1 MVIISTYFG
10 NNHQHHCINR
20 GGFFMKYVLR
30 RSIGSLF
37 FLLLLFA
44 CSLPVTK
51 VDIQSFGLEKPD
63 VTKDQAL
70 ASLTNIFVN
79 RGFDIKFANKEAG
92 LVTTEY
98 KKFASMGDKPPFDYY
113 MQIKGRINED
123 NDNVKITLTPI
134 VKSQNRM
141 NAADFSER
149 ELSYFTGDAPAVNKI
164 RSMRENVGW
173 RAIGQ
178 MLFMN
183 VVHDT
188 AETYGLTVEEL
199 TQNVTKTPST
209 TSEADE

>member
-1 MVIISTYFG
+1 
-10 NNHQHHCINR
+10 
-20 GGFFMKYVLR
+20 MKYRLR
-30 RSIGSLF
+30 KSSGSLF

-92 LVTTEY
+92 LVSTEY
-98 KKFASMGDKPPFDYY
+98 KKFASMGDRPPLDYY
-113 MQIKGRINED
+113 MQIKARINEA
-123 NDNVKITLTPI
+123 NDQVKITLVPI

-141 NAADFSER
+141 NSADFSER
-149 ELSYFTGDAPAVNKI
+149 VLSYFIGDAQAVKKI
-164 RSMRENVGW
+164 RSMKDNVGW

-178 MLFMN
+178 IVFMN
-183 VVHDT
+183 IVHDT

-199 TQNVTKTPST
+199 TQNVTKTPSS

>member
-1 MVIISTYFG
+1 
-10 NNHQHHCINR
+10 
-20 GGFFMKYVLR
+20 MKHVLKK
-30 RSIGSLF
+30 SIGSLF
-37 FLLLLFA
+37 LLLLLSS

-51 VDIQSFGLEKPD
+51 VDIQSFGLEKAD

-98 KKFASMGDKPPFDYY
+98 KKFASMGDKPPCDYY
-113 MQIKGRINED
+113 MQIKGRIVEA
-123 NDNVKITLTPI
+123 NDKIKITLTPI

-141 NAADFSER
+141 NSADFTER
-149 ELSYFTGDAPAVNKI
+149 ELSYFIGDAQAINKI
-164 RSMRENVGW
+164 GSMTDNVGW

-178 MLFMN
+178 ILFMN
-183 VVHDT
+183 IVHDT

>member
-1 MVIISTYFG
+1 
-10 NNHQHHCINR
+10 
-20 GGFFMKYVLR
+20 MKYVLR
-30 RSIGSLF
+30 KSIVPMFLF
-37 FLLLLFA
+37 SLLFA

-63 VTKDQAL
+63 VTKDQAI

-113 MQIKGRINED
+113 MQIKGRITEA
-123 NDNVKITLTPI
+123 NDKTKITLTPI

-141 NAADFSER
+141 NAADYTER
-149 ELSYFTGDAPAVNKI
+149 ELSYFIGDLPAIQKI
-164 RSMRENVGW
+164 NSMKDNVGW
-173 RAIGQ
+173 RALGQ
-178 MLFMN
+178 IIFMN

-199 TQNVTKTPST
+199 TQNVTKTPSS

>member
-1 MVIISTYFG
+1 
-10 NNHQHHCINR
+10 
-20 GGFFMKYVLR
+20 MKYTLR

-51 VDIQSFGLEKPD
+51 VDIQSFGLEKQD

-70 ASLTNIFVN
+70 AALTNIFVN
-79 RGFDIKFANKEAG
+79 RGFDIKFASKEAG

-113 MQIKGRINED
+113 MQIKGRITED
-123 NDNVKITLTPI
+123 NDKTRITLTPI

-141 NAADFSER
+141 NAADFTER
-149 ELSYFTGDAPAVNKI
+149 ELSYFTGDAPAIQKI
-164 RSMRENVGW
+164 GSMRENVGW
-173 RAIGQ
+173 RMIGQ
-178 MLFMN
+178 IVFMN

-188 AETYGLTVEEL
+188 AETYGFTVEEL

>member
-1 MVIISTYFG
+1 
-10 NNHQHHCINR
+10 
-20 GGFFMKYVLR
+20 MKHVLKK
-30 RSIGSLF
+30 SIGCLF
-37 FLLLLFA
+37 FLLVLFA

-113 MQIKGRINED
+113 MQIKGRIVEAD
-123 NDNVKITLTPI
+123 DKIKITLTPI

-141 NAADFSER
+141 NAADFTER
-149 ELSYFTGDAPAVNKI
+149 ELSYFTGDAQAVNKI
-164 RSMRENVGW
+164 HSMRDNVGW

-178 MLFMN
+178 IIFMN
-183 VVHDT
+183 IVHDT

-199 TQNVTKTPST
+199 AQNVTKTPSS

>member
-1 MVIISTYFG
+1 
-10 NNHQHHCINR
+10 
-20 GGFFMKYVLR
+20 MKCVLKKT
-30 RSIGSLF
+30 IGSLF
-37 FLLLLFA
+37 FLMLLFA

-98 KKFASMGDKPPFDYY
+98 KKFASMGDRPPFDYY
-113 MQIKGRINED
+113 MQIKGRIIEA
-123 NDNVKITLTPI
+123 NDTIKITLTPI

-141 NAADFSER
+141 NAADFTER
-149 ELSYFTGDAPAVNKI
+149 ELSYFIGEAPAIQKI
-164 RSMRENVGW
+164 DSMKDTVGW

-178 MLFMN
+178 IVFMN
-183 VVHDT
+183 IVHDT

-199 TQNVTKTPST
+199 TQNVTKTPSS